1 MTREEILLDNH
12 PVAPAQSGPYLQHSP
27 HSSTKMSPAPLGGF
41 AGMDMQAFLA
51 ELKLSKRELD
61 IARNQFEMV
70 TEPLLVDHVVFRLG
84 AAERHFN
91 YLFQLARRMNI
102 AINVLHSDWNEEE

>member
-1 MTREEILLDNH
+1 MDNH
-12 PVAPAQSGPYLQHSP
+12 IVASAQSRSSRNNPQHPSTPP
-27 HSSTKMSPAPLGGF
+27 HPTSSGLEVRTNVE
-41 AGMDMQAFLA
+41 AFLT

-61 IARNQFEMV
+61 IARNQFEVV

-91 YLFQLARRMNI
+91 YMFQLARRMNI
-102 AINVLHSDWNEEE
+102 GINGLNSDWYCGE